1 MNIKYGQ
8 KLRSLSLSNPN
19 GVIFKSKIKTLKV
32 KQEKMK
38 KVNLKDEQ
46 FDTEDFKFR
55 NINAMVRGMVAGT
68 VIGFFIVV
76 VALVK
81 HFFF

>member
-1 MNIKYGQ
+1 MNTKHGQ
-8 KLRSLSLSNPN
+8 TLRSLSSPNPN
-19 GVIFKSKIKTLKV
+19 GVISKSKIKTLKV

-46 FDTEDFKFR
+46 FDIEDFKFR
-55 NINAMVRGMVAGT
+55 NMDAMVRGMATGT
-68 VIGFFIVV
+68 VIGFFIIV